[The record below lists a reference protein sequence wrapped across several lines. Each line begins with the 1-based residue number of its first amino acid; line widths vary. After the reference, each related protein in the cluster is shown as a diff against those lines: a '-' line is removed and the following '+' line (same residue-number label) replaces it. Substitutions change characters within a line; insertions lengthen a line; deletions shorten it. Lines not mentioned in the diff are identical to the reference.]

1 MFTETTVLQ
10 FEVAILPR
18 EGSYVK
24 RRGCLW
30 PTYGCESLI
39 VVSLRGVK
47 DEPPL
52 SLNQIK

>member
-1 MFTETTVLQ
+1 MLQ

-30 PTYGCESLI
+30 PTYGCESPI